1 MVAMEF
7 EPGSK
12 LNSRTS
18 PAVRQERV
26 RTARIGNIRTNGLP
40 ALRLAFNLLLLLFV
54 RYLNI
59 PIKREQVLTALDDCP
74 SEGISE
80 PETRRLQG

>member
-12 LNSRTS
+12 LNFRTF

-26 RTARIGNIRTNGLP
+26 RTARIGNIRTNASERKERAGHPLQ
-40 ALRLAFNLLLLLFV
+40 
-54 RYLNI
+54 
-59 PIKREQVLTALDDCP
+59 KRMELH
-74 SEGISE
+74 GISA
-80 PETRRLQG
+80 PSSRAADGAMSQRFPGLV

>member
-12 LNSRTS
+12 LNFRTF

-26 RTARIGNIRTNGLP
+26 RTARIGNIRTNALERKERQKYWNKGRGLI
-40 ALRLAFNLLLLLFV
+40 AKWATNNL
-54 RYLNI
+54 N
-59 PIKREQVLTALDDCP
+59 
-74 SEGISE
+74 
-80 PETRRLQG
+80 